1 MTGHVAPYSS
11 AAKYYDELIPDE
23 RDELLRELYWS
34 LRDFWGE
41 SEKAPRCLDVGCGTG
56 GILQLW
62 PVTNV
67 DSKSCGIDPAAEMIE
82 LARLNCP
89 VYQFESVDLLSF
101 KTVQK
106 FDWIVST
113 GNPVNYISPDKRE
126 KFFEKASGL
135 LAPGGL
141 LYFDFDTR
149 RDIEEFWP
157 GQTRLVESDTFRFE
171 ARYAYDAE
179 QDVGVEIQHWSQLPE
194 GEASFYETHYLNPI
208 SPVEVVSEMSSTR
221 FGEPL
226 FIHPENYTKVDD
238 ANEYLVL
245 GCIAKVKCG

>member
-62 PVTNV
+62 PAKNV

-89 VYQFESVDLLSF
+89 SYQFESSDLLSF
-101 KTVQK
+101 ETGHK

-179 QDVGVEIQHWSQLPE
+179 QDVGVEIQHWSQLVG
-194 GEASFYETHYLNPI
+194 GESSFSETHYLYPI
-208 SPVEVVSEMSSTR
+208 SPAEVVSEMSSTH
-221 FGEPL
+221 FDGPL
-226 FIHPENYTKVDD
+226 FIHPESFTKVNDLND
-238 ANEYLVL
+238 YLVL

>member
-1 MTGHVAPYSS
+1 MTSDVAPYSS

-34 LRDFWGE
+34 LLDFWGE

-62 PVTNV
+62 RPPNV
-67 DSKSCGIDPAAEMIE
+67 DSKSCGIDPSAEMIE

-89 VYQFESVDLLSF
+89 GYQFESVDLLSLE
-101 KTVQK
+101 TDHK

-113 GNPVNYISPDKRE
+113 GNPINYIASDKRQ
-126 KFFEKASGL
+126 KFFEKASDL
-135 LAPGGL
+135 LAPAGL

-179 QDVGVEIQHWSQLPE
+179 HDRGVEVQHWSQLAW
-194 GEASFYETHYLNPI
+194 GEASFSETHYLNPI
-208 SPVEVVSEMSSTR
+208 SPAEVVSEMGCTR
-221 FGEPL
+221 FGVPQ
-226 FIHPENYTKVDD
+226 FIHPETYGEVNDP
-238 ANEYLVL
+238 NEFLTL
-245 GCIAKVKCG
+245 GCIARV

>member
-1 MTGHVAPYSS
+1 MTGDVAPYSS

-62 PVTNV
+62 PATNV

-82 LARLNCP
+82 LARLNCSG
-89 VYQFESVDLLSF
+89 YQFESVDLLSF
-101 KTVQK
+101 KTVHK

-113 GNPVNYISPDKRE
+113 GNPINYISPDKRE
-126 KFFEKASGL
+126 KFFEKASDL

-179 QDVGVEIQHWSQLPE
+179 QDVGVEIQHWSQLAG

-208 SPVEVVSEMSSTR
+208 SPAEVVTEMGSSR
-221 FGEPL
+221 FRTPH
-226 FIHPENYTKVDD
+226 FIHPETYVEVHDPNDFLT
-238 ANEYLVL
+238 L
-245 GCIAKVKCG
+245 GCIARV